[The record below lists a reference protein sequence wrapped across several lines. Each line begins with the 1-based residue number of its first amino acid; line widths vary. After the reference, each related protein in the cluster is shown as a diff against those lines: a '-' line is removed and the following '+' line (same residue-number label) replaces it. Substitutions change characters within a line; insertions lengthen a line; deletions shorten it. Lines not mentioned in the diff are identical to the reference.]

1 MPTTYEPIATT
12 TVSTTTTATVT
23 FSSIS
28 QTYTDL
34 VVVFYGGTESGGT
47 NVQFK
52 VNNDTGSNYSFTILR
67 GNGTTVS
74 ADRESNFS
82 GYFRWGAYATP
93 TAEFSTVDF
102 AHLMNYANTTTYKTL
117 LFRTNNASNG
127 VDASVGLWRNTSAIN
142 RIDITIPATNYFRNG
157 STITIYGIK
166 AA

>member
-1 MPTTYEPIATT
+1 MAITYEPIATT

-23 FSSIS
+23 FSSIP

-34 VVVFYGGTESGGT
+34 VVVFNGGTESGGT

-67 GNGTTVS
+67 GNGTTADS
-74 ADRESNFS
+74 DRESNFS
-82 GYFRWGAYATP
+82 GYFRWGARATP

-127 VDASVGLWRNTSAIN
+127 VDATVGLWRSTSAIN
-142 RIDITIPATNYFRNG
+142 RIDITIAATNYFRNG